1 MSPEWLGRVR
11 YREAHDRQLARRR
24 AIIEGTADEA
34 FWLLEHEPVIT
45 TGRRVV
51 DLDEE
56 SLRDAGI
63 DVVRTERGGLAT
75 WHGPGQ
81 LAGYVLID
89 LKAHGLMVRTM
100 VAALEQ
106 GLIDWL
112 GTEGVTADRRQG
124 FPGVW
129 VGADKIAALGLHF
142 SRGVSMHGFALNL
155 CPSLDGFA
163 RIVPCGITD
172 GGVTTFERV
181 TGRRLEPEQAASA
194 VVVAVWTAI
203 ERADRRILRVKST
216 HA

>member
-1 MSPEWLGRVR
+1 MTPEWLGRVR
-11 YREAHDRQLARRR
+11 YAEARDRQLARRR
-24 AIIEGTADEA
+24 AILSGAAEEA
-34 FWLLEHEPVIT
+34 FWLLEHEPVVT

-56 SLRDAGI
+56 ALRAAGI

-81 LAGYVLID
+81 LVGYVLID
-89 LKAHGLMVRTM
+89 IKAHGLMVRTM

-112 GTEGVTADRRQG
+112 ASEGVAADRRAG

-129 VGADKIAALGLHF
+129 AGNDKIAALGLHF

-181 TGRRLEPEQAASA
+181 TGRRLQPEQAAAA
-194 VVVAVWTAI
+194 VARAVIAAL
-203 ERADRRILRVKST
+203 EAARR
-216 HA
+216 